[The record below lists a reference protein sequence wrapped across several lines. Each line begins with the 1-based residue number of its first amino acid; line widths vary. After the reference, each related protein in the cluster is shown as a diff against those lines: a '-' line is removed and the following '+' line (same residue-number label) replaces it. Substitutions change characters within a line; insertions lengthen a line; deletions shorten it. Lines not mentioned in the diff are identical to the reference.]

1 MSIFDLIAYNL
12 KNTDT
17 NRHILYMFIH
27 ISHLI
32 RENNTFNPQSKYNIS
47 KLKMF
52 DLKNRNKVMYVIHFN
67 NKLIIYYYDEK
78 SVLME
83 SIIVITENS
92 IKEYNKYNFVNILE
106 LMEIDF
112 SNSILNNDHIFDL
125 YKIIIRTIYLS

>member
-1 MSIFDLIAYNL
+1 
-12 KNTDT
+12 
-17 NRHILYMFIH
+17 MFIH